1 MQEDKTTRID
11 SLDGLR
17 GIACL
22 SVLIF
27 HVGIMTQPF
36 GAVFDYFLIP
46 GTSSVMVFYVLSGVV
61 LSLVPLRLLANDQQY
76 DWFGYFPRR
85 VIRLCV
91 PLFAAVA
98 VGVIAGF
105 VAYQLGSQT
114 RSALAVNYGSG
125 IDGILHD
132 ILMQFDML
140 FNVSDGGETLY
151 GAPLTRV
158 DSPVWSMSWELWFSI
173 ALPLV
178 VYVVWKVRRYAVYMA
193 IAVALLLL
201 SHFSGY
207 FPLRLCLMFV
217 LGVLIAKRLDR
228 LARFQMHPAVEAL
241 AVIAC
246 MLLIELPFLGVFDGL
261 VKALCYTAMNLACM
275 GLVTIATTDGW
286 LRRAL
291 SCDPCRWVGKISY
304 SMYLTHAIVIGGLAA
319 FLPIA
324 GFSNSVLLAV
334 ISLILSFGFAWLFW
348 YFIERPSINWSR
360 SFQSKDGREG

>member
-1 MQEDKTTRID
+1 MQEGKTTRID

-22 SVLIF
+22 SVLLF

-36 GAVFDYFLIP
+36 GADLDYFLIP

-61 LSLVPLRLLANDQQY
+61 LSLVPLRLLADGRQY

-85 VIRLCV
+85 VVRLCV
-91 PLFAAVA
+91 PLFVAVA
-98 VGVIAGF
+98 LGVVAGF
-105 VAYQLGSQT
+105 VAYQLGEQS
-114 RSALAVNYGSG
+114 RSALAVDYGAG

-140 FNVSDGGETLY
+140 FNVSDGARTLY
-151 GAPLTRV
+151 GAALTRV

-178 VYVVWKVRRYAVYMA
+178 VFVVWKVRRYAVCMVV
-193 IAVALLLL
+193 AVALLLV

-217 LGVLIAKRLDR
+217 LGVLVAKRLDR
-228 LARFQMHPAVEAL
+228 AARFHMHPVVEVL
-241 AVIAC
+241 AVLAC
-246 MLLIELPFLGVFDGL
+246 IFFIELPFLVACDGL
-261 VKALCYTAMNLACM
+261 AKAACDTLMNLACM
-275 GLVTIATTDGW
+275 GLVVIATTDGW

-291 SCDPCRWVGKISY
+291 SCGVCRWLGKISY
-304 SMYLTHAIVIGGLAA
+304 SMYLTHAIVIGALAA
-319 FLPIA
+319 FLPLIGVASPLLIA
-324 GFSNSVLLAV
+324 AIALV
-334 ISLILSFGFAWLFW
+334 LSFGFAWVFW
-348 YFIERPSINWSR
+348 YFVERPSITWSR
-360 SFQSKDGREG
+360 SFQSASE